1 MKSLVLLGIGAGLG
15 VTAMVTGLNRHG
27 QAGLARPARSAPTA
41 RTVPSAQ
48 SAPSTWPAQI
58 GHGLTK
64 LLRLSGSSTPLRQD
78 LNILGR
84 SEESLAV
91 ATTLAAVTSAAG
103 SAVVYAGLGRL
114 GMHEPISI
122 MPLACLVTGLVG
134 AVVPA
139 LAVRRSAG
147 AARRDLVH
155 SLACWLELV
164 ALAQAGGMGIE
175 SALEA
180 ASSVAGE
187 ASFLRI
193 RRALDRARH
202 AGQSPWDG
210 LGRLGGELG
219 VNELEELAASV
230 RLAGTEGARIRSSLS
245 AKSTSLR
252 RRQMADAQG
261 RANATTE
268 RLFLPAI
275 VLMLGFVVFLVY
287 PAAVTLSHLL

>member
-1 MKSLVLLGIGAGLG
+1 MKSLIVLGIGAGFG
-15 VTAMVTGLNRHG
+15 VTTVVTGVMRHAPASP
-27 QAGLARPARSAPTA
+27 AGPTRPALSA
-41 RTVPSAQ
+41 
-48 SAPSTWPAQI
+48 WPARI

-64 LLRLSGSSTPLRQD
+64 FLRLSGSSRPLRQD
-78 LNILGR
+78 LNVLGR
-84 SEESLAV
+84 SDESLAV
-91 ATTLAAVTSAAG
+91 ATTLAAVIAAAG
-103 SAVVYAGLGRL
+103 AAVVCACLGRL
-114 GMHEPISI
+114 HIHVPISI
-122 MPLACLVTGLVG
+122 LPLVCLATGLAG
-134 AVVPA
+134 ATVPS
-139 LAVRRSAG
+139 LLVRRSAG
-147 AARRDLVH
+147 AARRDLLH

-180 ASSVAGE
+180 ASSVAGD

-202 AGQSPWDG
+202 AGRSPWDG
-210 LGRLGGELG
+210 LGRLGAELG

-230 RLAGTEGARIRSSLS
+230 RLAGAEGARIRSSLS
-245 AKSTSLR
+245 AKSASLR

-275 VLMLGFVVFLVY
+275 VLMVGFVVFLIY
-287 PAAVTLSHLL
+287 PAAVTLSRLI